1 MNTLDRLEKLEE
13 QPGHITEQETII
25 PKFQNP
31 DTCVFC
37 TEKDYDSIF
46 YLVFRLAYNYKKRK
60 DFEKQDKETCIHHT
74 DDSLKY
80 SLHTAGFIWSAL
92 TDHGKK
98 SMTEGEILELF
109 KNKQER
115 EKILTN
121 KYEEGKKFTCAA
133 HLYLTPGLGKKNRYS
148 NAFTI
153 EDDIAVQNKIL
164 QNKLRIYYNKAIEVL
179 RNFDDEKN
187 NQSKKEL

>member
-1 MNTLDRLEKLEE
+1 MTTEQDIEQIKEGIEK
-13 QPGHITEQETII
+13 PDHPTEQETIL
-25 PKFQNP
+25 PDYQTP

-46 YLVFRLAYNYKKRK
+46 YQVFRVAYQHKIGKELDK
-60 DFEKQDKETCIHHT
+60 QEKQTCIHHT
-74 DDSLKY
+74 DDWLKHSLY
-80 SLHTAGFIWSAL
+80 SAGFAWSAFRDENQDR
-92 TDHGKK
+92 TMGD
-98 SMTEGEILELF
+98 LF
-109 KNKQER
+109 EDKEWRER
-115 EKILTN
+115 ILTK
-121 KYEEGKKFTCAA
+121 KYEEGKGFTCAA
-133 HLYLTPGLGKKNRYS
+133 HLYLTDCPGKKNRYS

-153 EDDIAVQNKIL
+153 EDDIAVQNKII